1 MVKLYK
7 KTFRTERRLNFKV
20 PVHVSVNCL
29 PVDMCMQIQVHTC
42 TSSFQYT
49 LCILDYMIFSPF
61 PVNVQLLLKEV
72 RRMINGQNF
81 KVMKMIMIELSNHIS
96 SIKR

>member
-1 MVKLYK
+1 
-7 KTFRTERRLNFKV
+7 
-20 PVHVSVNCL
+20 
-29 PVDMCMQIQVHTC
+29 MCMQIQVHTCTC

-72 RRMINGQNF
+72 RRIINGQN
-81 KVMKMIMIELSNHIS
+81 L
-96 SIKR
+96 RL

>member
-20 PVHVSVNCL
+20 HVSVNCL
-29 PVDMCMQIQVHTC
+29 PVDMCMQIQVQSC

-72 RRMINGQNF
+72 RRMINGLNF
-81 KVMKMIMIELSNHIS
+81 KVMKIIMIELSNHIS
-96 SIKR
+96 SIFIQ

>member
-20 PVHVSVNCL
+20 HVSVNCL
-29 PVDMCMQIQVHTC
+29 PVGMCMQIQAHTC

-81 KVMKMIMIELSNHIS
+81 KVMKIIMIELSNHIS
-96 SIKR
+96 SIFLQ

>member
-7 KTFRTERRLNFKV
+7 KTFRTERRLNFK
-20 PVHVSVNCL
+20 VHVSVNCL

-49 LCILDYMIFSPF
+49 LCIILDYMIFSPF

-81 KVMKMIMIELSNHIS
+81 KVMKIIMIELSNHIS
-96 SIKR
+96 SIFLQ

>member
-20 PVHVSVNCL
+20 HVSVNCL
-29 PVDMCMQIQVHTC
+29 PVDMWMQIQVHTC

-81 KVMKMIMIELSNHIS
+81 KVMKIIMIELSNHIS
-96 SIKR
+96 SIFLQ

>member
-20 PVHVSVNCL
+20 HVSVNCL
-29 PVDMCMQIQVHTC
+29 LVDMCMQIQAHTC
-42 TSSFQYT
+42 TSSVQYT
-49 LCILDYMIFSPF
+49 LCILDHMIFSPF

-81 KVMKMIMIELSNHIS
+81 KVMKIIMIELSNHIS
-96 SIKR
+96 SLFLQ

>member
-7 KTFRTERRLNFKV
+7 KTFRTERRLNFK
-20 PVHVSVNCL
+20 VHVSVNCL

-81 KVMKMIMIELSNHIS
+81 KVMKIIMIKLSNHIS

>member
-20 PVHVSVNCL
+20 HVSVNCL
-29 PVDMCMQIQVHTC
+29 PVDMCMQIQVQSC
-42 TSSFQYT
+42 TSYFQYT
-49 LCILDYMIFSPF
+49 LCILDHMIFSPF

-81 KVMKMIMIELSNHIS
+81 KVMKIIMIELSNHIS
-96 SIKR
+96 SLFLQ

>member
-7 KTFRTERRLNFKV
+7 KTFRTDRRLNFK
-20 PVHVSVNCL
+20 VHVSVNCL
-29 PVDMCMQIQVHTC
+29 PVDMCMQIQVQSC
-42 TSSFQYT
+42 TSYFQYT

-72 RRMINGQNF
+72 RRMINSQNF
-81 KVMKMIMIELSNHIS
+81 KVMKIIMIELSNHIS
-96 SIKR
+96 SIFLQ

>member
-20 PVHVSVNCL
+20 HVSVNCL
-29 PVDMCMQIQVHTC
+29 QVDMCMHMYG

-81 KVMKMIMIELSNHIS
+81 KVMKIIMIELSNHIS
-96 SIKR
+96 SIFLQ

>member
-7 KTFRTERRLNFKV
+7 KTFRTERRLNFK
-20 PVHVSVNCL
+20 VHVSVNCL

-42 TSSFQYT
+42 TSYFQYT

-81 KVMKMIMIELSNHIS
+81 KVMKIIMIELSNHIS
-96 SIKR
+96 SIFLH

>member
-20 PVHVSVNCL
+20 HVSVNSL

-81 KVMKMIMIELSNHIS
+81 KVMKIIMIELSNHIS
-96 SIKR
+96 SLFLQ

>member
-20 PVHVSVNCL
+20 HVSVNCL
-29 PVDMCMQIQVHTC
+29 SVDMCMQIQVHTC

-81 KVMKMIMIELSNHIS
+81 KVMKIIMIELSNHIS
-96 SIKR
+96 LIFLQ

>member
-7 KTFRTERRLNFKV
+7 KTFRTERRLNFK
-20 PVHVSVNCL
+20 VHVSVNCL

-42 TSSFQYT
+42 TSSFQNT

-81 KVMKMIMIELSNHIS
+81 KVMKIIMIELSNHIS
-96 SIKR
+96 SLFLQ